1 MIRHR
6 PAVLIEFRAAFWLLP
21 YAAVWL
27 AAWAAVTSLARG
39 ARCTGFCAVYVGSMT
54 YTVLAI
60 AVALTALIAATQ
72 LVLLSR

>member
-1 MIRHR
+1 
-6 PAVLIEFRAAFWLLP
+6 
-21 YAAVWL
+21 
-27 AAWAAVTSLARG
+27 
-39 ARCTGFCAVYVGSMT
+39 VYVGSMT